1 MSKRMI
7 ITVCL
12 VMTAGMVLG
21 AAQDAV
27 AGAEIIGAPKC
38 KMCHGKK
45 TGDQWTIWTESAH
58 AGAFNTLGSDAAK
71 KIATDKG
78 LGDPQTEAAC
88 LKCHTT
94 QGFLGSEVPVNA
106 KGKYENAEGV
116 GCESCH
122 GPGSEYKSK
131 SVMEDREAAVA
142 AGMIVPDEKTCTQC
156 HNAESPTFK
165 EFDFAAMYAKIKH
178 EIPAAE

>member
-1 MSKRMI
+1 MNKHLI
-7 ITVCL
+7 ITVCV
-12 VMTAGMVLG
+12 VMTAGLLLG

-27 AGAEIIGAPKC
+27 AGGEIIGAPKC

-58 AGAFNTLGSDAAK
+58 AGAFTTLASDEAK
-71 KIATDKG
+71 KIATEMD

-94 QGFLGSEVPVNA
+94 HGFLGADVVIYA
-106 KGKYENAEGV
+106 KGKYEDAEGV

-122 GPGSEYKSK
+122 GAGSGYKSK
-131 SVMEDREAAVA
+131 KTMQDHEASVA
-142 AGMIVPDEKTCTQC
+142 AGMLVPDEKTCTQC
-156 HNAESPTFK
+156 HNEESPTYK
-165 EFDFAAMYAKIKH
+165 EFDYAAMYEKIKH
-178 EIPAAE
+178 PVPAAE

>member
-1 MSKRMI
+1 MNKRLI
-7 ITVCL
+7 ITICL
-12 VMTAGMVLG
+12 VMTAGVLLG
-21 AAQDAV
+21 AAQDAM
-27 AGAEIIGAPKC
+27 AGGEIIGAPKC

-45 TGDQWTIWTESAH
+45 TGDQWTKWTESAH
-58 AGAFNTLGSDAAK
+58 AGAFMTLASDEAK
-71 KIATDKG
+71 AIATEKG

-94 QGFLGSEVPVNA
+94 HGFLGSEVAVYA
-106 KGKYENAEGV
+106 KGKYEDAEGV

-122 GPGSEYKSK
+122 GAGSEYKSK
-131 SVMEDREAAVA
+131 KVMQDQEASIA
-142 AGMIVPDEKTCTQC
+142 AGMVVPDEKTCTKC
-156 HNAESPTFK
+156 HNSESPTFK